1 MSGGTSAPQIPVSQP
16 SDMPG
21 RLAAAHAAARAA
33 TMVCVIDPDALLAEP
48 ALDAAVAALAVRNQH
63 HLQSMSPEEQIEAAV
78 TWRQLS
84 LDVLTAV
91 RAVVVDADDPSQPDP
106 GAKGPGRAVIVLQD
120 TGEDEVGIHVAFHP
134 DLDDLGG
141 DQVAGTPA
149 QITAIS
155 LLEPLQADGP
165 GAA

>member
-1 MSGGTSAPQIPVSQP
+1 M
-16 SDMPG
+16 
-21 RLAAAHAAARAA
+21 
-33 TMVCVIDPDALLAEP
+33 IDPDALLAEP

-63 HLQSMSPEEQIEAAV
+63 HLQAMDPQEQAEAAA
-78 TWRQLS
+78 TWRQLA

-91 RAVVVDADDPSQPDP
+91 RAVVVEADDPVPAAQ
-106 GAKGPGRAVIVLQD
+106 GEGPGRAVIVLQD
-120 TGEDEVGIHVAFHP
+120 TGQDEVGIHVAFHP

-155 LLEPLQADGP
+155 LLEQLGGEDP
-165 GAA
+165 GAAGPA